1 MEELQYYLAKAKN
14 TYSLALK
21 NLEDISE
28 EIHEMRRSRDSLD
41 ILLDKRE
48 EGVGAETPYDD
59 ISCRGASIIEENFGC
74 GSSLSSITTSN
85 TGQIYGLK
93 VAVLT
98 KDVDDW
104 QLSLTGESSGS
115 KDGTLTSAEDGGPR
129 NTAECESLRVANN
142 VAFQK
147 DNLMDEQEQ
156 CDDNEMQKSSLKKVI
171 SSSSSKNGNIVQSFE
186 SEHTVSEEL
195 KNLRETKESK
205 WEKATELET
214 LPEREET
221 IVCGC
226 EAQCV
231 DPSSQQEPKTVELVC
246 SHKETTDVRANE
258 ESERERAVKD
268 NEAENFE
275 IEANSGA
282 FVIDEQLAK
291 PNSET
296 ESRVRSVTCGEVDE
310 MAPELGASDSIV
322 RQHDVDSRVTDDPG
336 SSNKLTNPITEAE
349 SKVGSV
355 MFGEVD
361 QMAPELGVS
370 DSIVGQHDVDS
381 RATDDPGSS
390 NKLTNPIPE
399 AGSKVGSVTCGEVN
413 EMAPKLG
420 VSDSIVGQHDVDS
433 RVTDDPDTSNK
444 LTNPITE
451 AESRVRSVTCGEV
464 NEMAPELGASDSIV
478 GQHDVD
484 SRVTDDPGTSNKLTN
499 PIPEAESRVRS
510 VTCGEVNEMAPELG
524 VSDSIVRQHDV
535 DSRVTDDPGTS
546 NKLTNPI
553 PEAESK
559 VDSVTCGEVDEMAPK
574 LGVSDSI
581 VGQHDVDSRVIDD
594 PGTSNK
600 LTNPIPEAESRV
612 RSVTCGEVNE
622 MAPELGVSDSIVRR
636 HDVDSRATDDPGT
649 SNKLTNPIP
658 EAGSKVGSVTCG
670 EVDEMAPKLGVSDSI
685 VGQHDVDSR
694 VTDDPGSSNKLTNP
708 ITEAGSKV
716 GSATCGEVNEMAP
729 ELGVSDSIV
738 GQHDVDSRVIDDPGT
753 SNKLTN
759 PIPEAGSKVDSVT
772 CGEVDEMAPKLGVS
786 DSIVGQ
792 HDVDSRVTD
801 DPGTS
806 NKLTNPIPEA
816 ESKVGSVTCGE
827 VDEMAPELGVSDS
840 IVGQHDVDSRA
851 TDDPGTSN
859 KLTNPIPEAES
870 RVRSVTCGEVN
881 EMAPELGVSDS
892 IVRRHDVD
900 SRATDDPGTSNKL
913 TNPIPEAES
922 KVDSVTCGEV
932 DEMAPKLGVS
942 DSIVRRHDVDS
953 RATDDPG
960 TSNKLTNPIPEAE
973 SRVRSV
979 TCGEVNEMAPE
990 LGVSDSIV
998 RQHDVDSRVT
1008 DDPGTSNKL
1017 TNPIPEAE
1025 SKVDSVT
1032 CGEVDEM
1039 APKLGVSDSIVG
1051 QHDVDSRV
1059 IDDPGTSNK
1068 LTNPIPEAESR
1079 VRSVTCG
1086 EVNEMAP
1093 ELGVS
1098 DSIVR
1103 RHDVDSRATDDP
1115 GTSNK
1120 LTNPIP
1126 EAGSKVGSVTCG
1138 EVDEMAPKL
1147 GVSDSIVGQHDVD
1160 SRVTD
1165 DPGSSNK
1172 LTNPIPEAGSKVGS
1186 ATCGEVNEMAPELG
1200 VSHSIVGQHD
1210 VDSRV
1215 IDDPGSSNKLTN
1227 PIPEAGSKVDSVTCG
1242 EVDEMAPELGVS
1254 DSIVGQHDVD
1264 SRATDDP
1271 GTSNKLTNPIPEAES
1286 KVDSVTCGEVDEM
1299 APKLGVS
1306 DSIVGQ
1312 HDVDSRATDDPGSS
1326 NKLTNPITEAGS
1338 KVGSVTCGEVNEM
1351 APKLGVSD
1359 SIVGQHDVD
1368 SRVTDDPGTSNKL
1381 TNPITEAESKVGS
1394 VMFGEVDEMAPELG
1408 ASDSIVGQHD
1418 VDSRAT
1424 DDPDTS
1430 NKLTNPITEAESEQD
1445 LMCGRQDQKACE
1457 REEIIEGVVGHQDDD
1472 SRVTDDPDI
1481 SNKLTNP
1488 AITEAESEPDLTC
1501 GRPDQKACEREEI
1514 VEGVAVQQL
1523 VGSGA
1528 CDNPG
1533 ICDDLNKPGSVYS

>member
-104 QLSLTGESSGS
+104 QLSLTGESSGF

-231 DPSSQQEPKTVELVC
+231 DPSSLQEPKTVELVC

-349 SKVGSV
+349 SKLGSV

-361 QMAPELGVS
+361 EMAPELGVS

-381 RATDDPGSS
+381 RVTDDPGSS

-433 RVTDDPDTSNK
+433 RVTDDPGTSNK

-451 AESRVRSVTCGEV
+451 AGSKVGSVTCGEV
-464 NEMAPELGASDSIV
+464 DEMAPELGASDSIV

-581 VGQHDVDSRVIDD
+581 VGQHDVDSRATDNPGSSNKLTNPITEAGSKVGYATYGEVDEMAPELGASDSIVGQHDVDSRVTDD
-594 PGTSNK
+594 PDTSNK
-600 LTNPIPEAESRV
+600 LTNPIPEAETRV

-622 MAPELGVSDSIVRR
+622 MAPELGVSDSIV
-636 HDVDSRATDDPGT
+636 
-649 SNKLTNPIP
+649 
-658 EAGSKVGSVTCG
+658 E
-670 EVDEMAPKLGVSDSI
+670 
-685 VGQHDVDSR
+685 QHDVDSR

-708 ITEAGSKV
+708 ITEA
-716 GSATCGEVNEMAP
+716 
-729 ELGVSDSIV
+729 
-738 GQHDVDSRVIDDPGT
+738 
-753 SNKLTN
+753 
-759 PIPEAGSKVDSVT
+759 
-772 CGEVDEMAPKLGVS
+772 
-786 DSIVGQ
+786 
-792 HDVDSRVTD
+792 
-801 DPGTS
+801 
-806 NKLTNPIPEA
+806 
-816 ESKVGSVTCGE
+816 ESKVGY
-827 VDEMAPELGVSDS
+827 
-840 IVGQHDVDSRA
+840 
-851 TDDPGTSN
+851 
-859 KLTNPIPEAES
+859 
-870 RVRSVTCGEVN
+870 
-881 EMAPELGVSDS
+881 
-892 IVRRHDVD
+892 
-900 SRATDDPGTSNKL
+900 
-913 TNPIPEAES
+913 
-922 KVDSVTCGEV
+922 
-932 DEMAPKLGVS
+932 
-942 DSIVRRHDVDS
+942 
-953 RATDDPG
+953 
-960 TSNKLTNPIPEAE
+960 
-973 SRVRSV
+973 
-979 TCGEVNEMAPE
+979 
-990 LGVSDSIV
+990 
-998 RQHDVDSRVT
+998 
-1008 DDPGTSNKL
+1008 
-1017 TNPIPEAE
+1017 
-1025 SKVDSVT
+1025 
-1032 CGEVDEM
+1032 
-1039 APKLGVSDSIVG
+1039 
-1051 QHDVDSRV
+1051 
-1059 IDDPGTSNK
+1059 
-1068 LTNPIPEAESR
+1068 
-1079 VRSVTCG
+1079 
-1086 EVNEMAP
+1086 
-1093 ELGVS
+1093 
-1098 DSIVR
+1098 
-1103 RHDVDSRATDDP
+1103 
-1115 GTSNK
+1115 
-1120 LTNPIP
+1120 
-1126 EAGSKVGSVTCG
+1126 
-1138 EVDEMAPKL
+1138 
-1147 GVSDSIVGQHDVD
+1147 
-1160 SRVTD
+1160 
-1165 DPGSSNK
+1165 
-1172 LTNPIPEAGSKVGS
+1172 
-1186 ATCGEVNEMAPELG
+1186 ATC
-1200 VSHSIVGQHD
+1200 
-1210 VDSRV
+1210 
-1215 IDDPGSSNKLTN
+1215 
-1227 PIPEAGSKVDSVTCG
+1227 
-1242 EVDEMAPELGVS
+1242 
-1254 DSIVGQHDVD
+1254 
-1264 SRATDDP
+1264 
-1271 GTSNKLTNPIPEAES
+1271 
-1286 KVDSVTCGEVDEM
+1286 
-1299 APKLGVS
+1299 
-1306 DSIVGQ
+1306 
-1312 HDVDSRATDDPGSS
+1312 
-1326 NKLTNPITEAGS
+1326 
-1338 KVGSVTCGEVNEM
+1338 
-1351 APKLGVSD
+1351 
-1359 SIVGQHDVD
+1359 
-1368 SRVTDDPGTSNKL
+1368 
-1381 TNPITEAESKVGS
+1381 
-1394 VMFGEVDEMAPELG
+1394 GEVDEMAPELG

-1418 VDSRAT
+1418 VDSRVT